1 MNRTEDRLQAEF
13 ALIGGLMCFADQAL
27 VIAEHNLTAEHFA
40 NPAMRAAFAAINAL
54 LEDGQEPEPVAVFG
68 RIRDLGLDADLQS
81 LTEAQ
86 HSVGS
91 EASVRAAAKL
101 LTQAKLR
108 RDLEHTL
115 GDAFEAVRA
124 GEPGDIIDRLQTALT
139 DLQTET
145 GRREPK
151 TAAELAD
158 DRLAYYDQLLRGE
171 HINSAMATHIPGLDR
186 ALNGGLEGGRLY
198 ILAARPSVGKS
209 SFAEWIV
216 LRLARDGHRGL
227 FLSLEMPCK
236 EVTDRA
242 VSSLGEVSYEL
253 IQTGKVDGRPA
264 PDDAWTKITDGLE
277 VFRGL
282 PLSVDDQAGL
292 TLAHI
297 RAKAFAVK
305 RRGLKVLV
313 LDYLQL
319 CEGVGDT
326 RNAELEGLTK
336 GLKKLAKELDIAV
349 IVLSQLNREVDKRAT
364 GRPQLSDLR
373 DSGAIEQDADVV
385 MFLWRVQRD
394 NQGEVGLAIEK
405 NRQGRPGQ
413 ILLEFRGETQRWGES
428 VIRIEERLQKPPK
441 DTKRGGLE

>member
-1 MNRTEDRLQAEF
+1 MNRDDRMQAEL

-27 VIAEHNLTAEHFA
+27 VIAEHGLTAGHFA
-40 NPAMRAAFAAINAL
+40 NPQLCGAFAAINAL
-54 LEDGQEPEPVAVFG
+54 IEDGEDPDPVAVFG
-68 RIRDLGLDADLQS
+68 KMRELGLDADLQV

-108 RDLEHTL
+108 RDLGHIL
-115 GDAFEAVRA
+115 AEAHSAAQSSDPAQIV
-124 GEPGDIIDRLQTALT
+124 DQVQTALT
-139 DLQTET
+139 ALQADA

-158 DRLAYYDQLLRGE
+158 DRLPYYDRLLRGD
-171 HINSAMATHIPGLDR
+171 HVSTAMPTRIPGLDR
-186 ALNGGLEGGRLY
+186 ALNGGIETGRLY
-198 ILAARPSVGKS
+198 IVAARPSVGKS
-209 SFAEWIV
+209 SFAEWLT

-227 FLSLEMPCK
+227 FLSLEMPTD

-242 VSSLGEVSYEL
+242 VSALGEVSYEL
-253 IQTGKVDGRPA
+253 IQTGKGASDE
-264 PDDAWTKITDGLE
+264 DWIKITDGLE
-277 VFRGL
+277 MFRGL
-282 PLSVDDQAGL
+282 PLSVDDQPAL

-305 RRGLKVLV
+305 RRGLKLLV

-319 CEGVGDT
+319 CSGTGDT
-326 RNAELEGLTK
+326 RNAEIEALTK
-336 GLKKLAKELDIAV
+336 GLKALAKEIDIAV
-349 IVLSQLNREVDKRAT
+349 IVLSQLNREVDKRAS

-385 MFLWRVQRD
+385 MFLWRMQRD
-394 NQGEVGLAIEK
+394 GEVGLAVEK
-405 NRQGRPGQ
+405 NRQGRRAQ
-413 ILLEFRGETQRWGES
+413 LLLDFHGSTQRWGES
-428 VIRIEERLQKPPK
+428 IVPLEQRLQKPA
-441 DTKRGGLE
+441 TETRRGGLE